1 MNFLATRKKANEHL
15 LKYPVF
21 MIHLVKLESLLLN
34 LLGTSKIVRQT
45 AG

>member
-1 MNFLATRKKANEHL
+1 MNFLAMSKKANEHL

-21 MIHLVKLESLLLN
+21 MIHLDKLESLLLN
-34 LLGTSKIVRQT
+34 MLGTYKIVRQT